1 MVELTKDQYIK
12 LYYFMKLNRAVEDK
26 LTFLY
31 RQGKILGG
39 LYRSLGQEAIS
50 VGAAYALEPEDFIA
64 PLIRNLG
71 AVLVKGFKPNEIFSQ
86 YMGRANSPTKGRD
99 SATHLGDLKRGV
111 IAPISMLGPMIPIM
125 VGVALNFKMR
135 KEKRIALT
143 FIGDGGSSTGYF
155 HEGINFAAVLNVP
168 FILIME
174 NNQFAYSTPVS
185 KQTKVDRLSKRAVG
199 YGIEGLTIDGNDVLK
214 VYKTVKMMREKVL
227 SEGGPVLIECL
238 TMRML
243 GHAEH
248 DDARYVPKELIEEWK
263 KQDPISLYKNYLINS
278 GILNVEEINS
288 LDNKIERYIEEE
300 LAIAEAQPF
309 PTPENELNDIYG

>member
-1 MVELTKDQYIK
+1 MVELTKDQYIE
-12 LYYFMKLNRAVEDK
+12 LYYFMKLNRLLEDK

-39 LYRSLGQEAIS
+39 LYRSVGQEAIS
-50 VGAAYALEPEDFIA
+50 VGTAYALEPEDFIA
-64 PLIRNLG
+64 PLIRNMG

-86 YMGRANSPTKGRD
+86 YLGKANSPTKGRD

-125 VGVALNFKMR
+125 AGVALSFKMR

-155 HEGINFAAVLNVP
+155 HEGINFASVLNVP
-168 FILIME
+168 FILIIE

-185 KQTKVDRLSKRAVG
+185 KQTKVDRLSKRAIG
-199 YGIEGLTIDGNDVLK
+199 YGIEGITIDGNDVLK
-214 VYKTVKMMREKVL
+214 VYETVKMMRNKVL
-227 SEGGPVLIECL
+227 AEGGPVIIECL
-238 TMRML
+238 TMRMS

-248 DDARYVPKELIEEWK
+248 DDARYVPKELIDEWK
-263 KQDPISLYKNYLINS
+263 KLDPITLYKNFLISS
-278 GILNVEEINS
+278 GVLTNEEINS
-288 LDNKIERYIEEE
+288 LDNKIANYIEEE
-300 LAIAEAQPF
+300 LSIAEAQPF
-309 PTPENELNDIYG
+309 PTPDNELKDIYG